1 MIKPLSII
9 YAQTSISRLLEDLQ
23 TGLQDG
29 SESDP
34 DAFMDTIIGIALPL
48 SAVCAILILAFSSY
62 KLMMSKG
69 DPDKLRDAKDQISN
83 AIIGFVFILVSAGIL
98 VLISNL
104 LGLNFA
110 G

>member
-1 MIKPLSII
+1 MIKPVSKI
-9 YAQTSISRLLEDLQ
+9 YAQTSIGDLI
-23 TGLQDG
+23 TELQAG
-29 SESDP
+29 FEEGGEGDP
-34 DAFMDTIIGIALPL
+34 DAFMQKIINVAIPL
-48 SAVCAILILAFSSY
+48 SAICVILILAFSSY

-98 VLISNL
+98 MLISTL

-110 G
+110 N